1 MKLTPIVLL
10 FLVLINS
17 TSCVSY
23 RMQKSLDIAMAGNGK
38 SQMKTEV
45 IHAPICFEKTA
56 CFGRCPAFKFN
67 WNEDNSLTLHLI
79 RPFTDGPLASLELG
93 HYSGQLSPGQA
104 AQYATAIHAA
114 AEAANYASLQS
125 EYDNPRVTDLPAT
138 ITEVNGKRVKVRYG
152 GPDLNNL
159 YTALQIVLDETQWA
173 EIE

>member
-10 FLVLINS
+10 SMVLFSS

-23 RMQKSLDIAMAGNGK
+23 RMQKSLDNAMAGNGK
-38 SQMKTEV
+38 SQMKTDV
-45 IHAPICFEKTA
+45 IDAPICFEKTA

-67 WNEDNSLTLHLI
+67 WKEDNSLTLHLI
-79 RPFTDGPLASLELG
+79 RPFYEGPLATLELG
-93 HYSGQLSPGQA
+93 HYSGQLSPGKA
-104 AQYATAIHAA
+104 AQHAEAIHAA
-114 AEAANYASLQS
+114 AEAAGYASLQG

-159 YTALQIVLDETQWA
+159 YTALQTVLDETKWA
-173 EIE
+173 AIE

>member
-1 MKLTPIVLL
+1 MKMTPIVLL

-67 WNEDNSLTLHLI
+67 WNEDNLLTLHLI
-79 RPFTDGPLASLELG
+79 RPFTDGPLAPLEIG

-114 AEAANYASLQS
+114 TEAANYASLQS

-138 ITEVNGKRVKVRYG
+138 ITEVNGKRVKVRFG
-152 GPDLNNL
+152 GPNLNNL
-159 YTALQIVLDETQWA
+159 YTALQTVLDETNWTA
-173 EIE
+173 IE